1 MLNINMLFIQEKVT
15 TQVNMNEN
23 NIQTIWSILKKKI
36 NLPSR

>member
-1 MLNINMLFIQEKVT
+1 MLFTKEKVT

-23 NIQTIWSILKKKI
+23 NIQTIWSILKKNK